1 MTWFTIALKKY
12 AVFGGRARRKEYW
25 MFSIVAFLISFVLG
39 LADRATGSVSK
50 QGIGLLGLLA
60 NLFFLIP
67 SLAVLVRRLHDT
79 DRSAWWLLLTIIPFL
94 GWLILLI
101 FILLDSQPGENR
113 FGQNP
118 KELAQS

>member
-113 FGQNP
+113 FGQCP
-118 KELAQS
+118 KQPAQL